1 MWDCVISGGKDE
13 KLPRPLGPRPEP
25 GLRGDRH
32 LSRLRPVLS
41 TGLQCFQ
48 GYTENHRPSAAV
60 PGGESDRCVSASRG
74 RSSPSAGCGDW
85 KSRYGSASRRSPP
98 PPTSAP
104 PPTAR
109 LQKVPLPGSGDGE
122 SDSEADLFPPERHR
136 VSTATPGQPT
146 VTELGRQVGEAIQ
159 KLEGRRDSALNSGP
173 IPPAQS
179 VQQLI
184 KQIPAVG
191 SCASVTPSAALP
203 HCTTAEGAPATER
216 RWAGIIRGAVLEGSC
231 ASLCGAAPVPSD
243 AWRQASVC
251 LCGSPLPGHSHW
263 GAGCQSSR
271 FPLRPAVSVVVVP

>member
-13 KLPRPLGPRPEP
+13 KLPRPLGPVWRAVPNALKAIRPPAE
-25 GLRGDRH
+25 
-32 LSRLRPVLS
+32 RPPAAS
-41 TGLQCFQ
+41 SGPSPDCAATA
-48 GYTENHRPSAAV
+48 TSAA
-60 PGGESDRCVSASRG
+60 SARCSPRECSAFRVTLRTTAPAPRCPVGSRIAVSAPPEDEVPP
-74 RSSPSAGCGDW
+74 SSGCGDW

-98 PPTSAP
+98 LPTSEP

-173 IPPAQS
+173 ITPAQS

-191 SCASVTPSAALP
+191 FCAPGTPSAPLP

-216 RWAGIIRGAVLEGSC
+216 R
-231 ASLCGAAPVPSD
+231 
-243 AWRQASVC
+243 
-251 LCGSPLPGHSHW
+251 
-263 GAGCQSSR
+263 
-271 FPLRPAVSVVVVP
+271 